1 MPRRK
6 QPPVPPWPVILEDIR
21 SPNRSTIEALE
32 AARLSLEGRIERLDQ
47 DSRSRDS
54 LLELAVRDVRLEVQQ
69 NTAAIRQNNLDI
81 QDLARSVAALARLE
95 DRVSALERH
104 RA

>member
-6 QPPVPPWPVILEDIR
+6 QPPVPPWPVIPEDIR
-21 SPNRSTIEALE
+21 SQNRSTIEALE

-54 LLELAVRDVRLEVQQ
+54 LLELAIRDVRLEVQQ
-69 NTAAIRQNNLDI
+69 NTAAIRQTNQDI
-81 QDLARSVAALARLE
+81 QDLARKVVAPARLE